1 MTCVYILTMNC
12 KNLYLMIDYFNTY
25 AFALIV
31 SGIITPDLFIFFIYF
46 LGFIWMARF
55 YDSNKGIGV
64 KDYFK
69 IYAHRFFKL
78 VPMYYFFFFFGWFLY
93 PLMSNSASWFVTER
107 MFLNCEDQWWSVL
120 IFTNNLYPFFSKC
133 LEGCYYWPYVVP
145 NDMLLHLL
153 FPLWIIIFKRSKIAF
168 YSVCT
173 VLFTFGFFIN
183 AYITAKNNLRVG
195 IFTFEDYYLYSSLFN
210 KPYTKFPSVACGMLM
225 GDFYLRLMRYRRA
238 ETNEKKNFWIIDYI
252 HHSRVTTICMYVYSI
267 TMLNFITGVTL
278 TANRNGY
285 NWTMNQNITFFALSR
300 FGYVTSVM
308 TAITIILIGKGH
320 IVKVFL
326 SQPLWRP
333 FSRLSYI
340 VYLTLPL
347 VINAGYYATN
357 VQMFVNYT
365 RSTVSMVSNIA

>member
-1 MTCVYILTMNC
+1 
-12 KNLYLMIDYFNTY
+12 MIDYFNTY

-55 YDSNKGIGV
+55 YDSNGGIGAI
-64 KDYFK
+64 DYIK

-78 VPMYYFFFFFGWFLY
+78 APIYYFMFFFGWFLY
-93 PLMSNSASWFVTER
+93 PLLFSSASWFVSER
-107 MFLNCEDQWWSVL
+107 MFKNCEDQWWSVL
-120 IFTNNLYPFFSKC
+120 LFTNNLVPFFTKC

-145 NDMLLHLL
+145 NDMMLHIF
-153 FPLWIIIFKRSKIAF
+153 FPLWIIIFKRSKFAF
-168 YSVCT
+168 YAVCT
-173 VLFTFGFFIN
+173 LLFGVGFFIN
-183 AYITAKNNLRVG
+183 AYITAKNDLRVG

-210 KPYTKFPSVACGMLM
+210 KPYTKFPSVSCGMLM
-225 GDFYLRLMRYRRA
+225 GAFYLRLMNYRKA
-238 ETNEKKNFWIIDYI
+238 EVEEKKREFWVIDFV
-252 HHSRVTTICMYVYSI
+252 HHSRIVTLCLYIYSI
-267 TMLNFITGVTL
+267 TMMNFITGVTL

-285 NWTMNQNITFFALSR
+285 NWTMNQNITFFVLSR
-300 FGYVTSVM
+300 LGYVTSVM
-308 TAITIILIGKGH
+308 AAITILLTGKGY
-320 IVKVFL
+320 IVKKFL

-340 VYLTLPL
+340 VYLSMPL